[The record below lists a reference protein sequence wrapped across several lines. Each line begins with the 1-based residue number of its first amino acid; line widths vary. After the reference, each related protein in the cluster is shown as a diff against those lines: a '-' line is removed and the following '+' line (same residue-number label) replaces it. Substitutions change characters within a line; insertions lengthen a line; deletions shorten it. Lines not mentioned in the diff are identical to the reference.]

1 MTPVYDLIRHQ
12 LQALAERG
20 TLPPPF
26 QYEFV
31 INALICAVLIGPLL
45 GVLGSMV
52 MIKRMA
58 FFSQAVGN
66 AAMTGVA
73 IGVLIGESYTSP
85 YVSMF
90 GFCLLFALT
99 LKYTQHRTTLPTDT
113 LIGVFLSISLAV
125 GASLLLFVSAKI
137 NTHVMESVLFGSIL
151 AVDHTDMN
159 VLLTVTVVC
168 AAVGLPLYN
177 GMLLASLNPSLARA
191 RGVPVRAVEYLFVVL
206 VTLVTVACLKI
217 IGAVLV
223 EALLLIP
230 AAAARN
236 VSRSLGALVAGAVAI
251 ATFSCAV
258 GILVP
263 MQFQIPVPTG
273 GAIVLVAALVFAV
286 TTVVRATLSRFRSA
300 SP

>member
-1 MTPVYDLIRHQ
+1 MNDLYSWIRDH
-12 LQALAERG
+12 LQALAASQV
-20 TLPPPF
+20 LPQPF
-26 QYEFV
+26 EYEFV
-31 INALICAVLIGPLL
+31 INALLCALLIGPLL

-58 FFSQAVGN
+58 FFSQSVGN

-73 IGVLIGESYTSP
+73 IGVLVGESYTSP
-85 YVSMF
+85 YLSMF

-99 LKYTQHRTTLPTDT
+99 LKYTQHRTTLPNDT

-159 VLLTVTVVC
+159 VLLGVSALC
-168 AAVGLPLYN
+168 AVIGLPLYN
-177 GMLLASLNPSLARA
+177 AMLLASLNPSLAHA
-191 RGVPVRAVEYLFVVL
+191 RGVPVRVVEYLFVVL

-236 VSRSLGALVAGAVAI
+236 ISRSLPVLVTLAALI
-251 ATFSCAV
+251 ATFSCVV

-263 MQFQIPVPTG
+263 MQFY
-273 GAIVLVAALVFAV
+273 
-286 TTVVRATLSRFRSA
+286 LSLIHI
-300 SP
+300 

>member
-12 LQALAERG
+12 LQMLAERG
-20 TLPPPF
+20 ILPQPF

-31 INALICAVLIGPLL
+31 INALISALLIGPML

-85 YVSMF
+85 YVAMF
-90 GFCLLFALT
+90 SFCLLFALT

-125 GASLLLFVSAKI
+125 GASLLLFVSAKV

-151 AVDHTDMN
+151 AVDHSDMN
-159 VLLTVTVVC
+159 VLLTVTIVC
-168 AAVGLPLYN
+168 AIVGLPFYN
-177 GMLLASLNPSLARA
+177 GMLLASLNPSLARV

-206 VTLVTVACLKI
+206 ITLVTVACLKI

-236 VSRSLGALVAGAVAI
+236 VSRSLGGLVAGAVVI
-251 ATFSCAV
+251 ASFSCMV

-273 GAIVLVAALVFAV
+273 GAIVLVAAMVFVV
-286 TTVVRATLSRFRSA
+286 TTVCRATLSRFRSA
-300 SP
+300 GP

>member
-1 MTPVYDLIRHQ
+1 MTPIYDLIRQQ
-12 LQALAERG
+12 LQALAEHG
-20 TLPPPF
+20 TLPQPF

-31 INALICAVLIGPLL
+31 INALLCALLIGPLL

-58 FFSQAVGN
+58 FFSQSVGN

-85 YVSMF
+85 YFSIF

-99 LKYTQHRTTLPTDT
+99 LKYAQHRTTLPNDT
-113 LIGVFLSISLAV
+113 LIGVFLSISLAL

-159 VLLTVTVVC
+159 VLLGVTAIC
-168 AAVGLPLYN
+168 ALVGLPLYN
-177 GMLLASLNPSLARA
+177 GILLSSLNPSLAHA
-191 RGVPVRAVEYLFVVL
+191 RGLPVRMLEYVFVAL
-206 VTLVTVACLKI
+206 ITLVTVACLKI

-236 VSRSLGALVAGAVAI
+236 VSRSLGGLAARAIAI
-251 ATFSCAV
+251 ATFSCIV
-258 GILVP
+258 GVLLP
-263 MQFQIPVPTG
+263 MQFHIPVPTG
-273 GAIVLVAALVFAV
+273 GAIVLVAALVFAI
-286 TTVVRATLSRFRSA
+286 TTVIRATATRFRGA
-300 SP
+300 PL

>member
-1 MTPVYDLIRHQ
+1 
-12 LQALAERG
+12 
-20 TLPPPF
+20 
-26 QYEFV
+26 
-31 INALICAVLIGPLL
+31 
-45 GVLGSMV
+45 

-58 FFSQAVGN
+58 FFSQSVGN

-73 IGVLIGESYTSP
+73 IGVLVGESYTSP
-85 YVSMF
+85 YLSMF

-99 LKYTQHRTTLPTDT
+99 LKYTQQRTTLPNDT

-151 AVDHTDMN
+151 AVDYTDMN
-159 VLLTVTVVC
+159 VLLAVTAAC
-168 AAVGLPLYN
+168 AVIGLPLYN
-177 GMLLASLNPSLARA
+177 AMLLASLNPSLAHA
-191 RGVPVRAVEYLFVVL
+191 RGVPVRVVEYLFVVL

-236 VSRSLGALVAGAVAI
+236 VSRSLPVLVTLAALI
-251 ATFSCAV
+251 ATFSCVV

-263 MQFQIPVPTG
+263 MQFYIPVPTG
-273 GAIVLVAALVFAV
+273 GAIVIVAALVFAL
-286 TTVVRATLSRFRSA
+286 TTIIRASTGRFRGA
-300 SP
+300 SV

>member
-1 MTPVYDLIRHQ
+1 MNDLYSWIRDH
-12 LQALAERG
+12 LQALAASQV
-20 TLPPPF
+20 LPQPF
-26 QYEFV
+26 EYEFV
-31 INALICAVLIGPLL
+31 INALLCALLIGPLL

-58 FFSQAVGN
+58 FFSQSVGN

-73 IGVLIGESYTSP
+73 IGVLVGESYTSP
-85 YVSMF
+85 YLSMF

-99 LKYTQHRTTLPTDT
+99 LKYTQHRTTLPNDT

-159 VLLTVTVVC
+159 VLLGVSALC
-168 AAVGLPLYN
+168 AVIGLPLYN
-177 GMLLASLNPSLARA
+177 AMLLASLNPSLAHA
-191 RGVPVRAVEYLFVVL
+191 RGVPVRVVEYLFVVL

-236 VSRSLGALVAGAVAI
+236 ISRSLPVLVTLAALI
-251 ATFSCAV
+251 ATFSCVV

-263 MQFQIPVPTG
+263 MQFYIPVPTG
-273 GAIVLVAALVFAV
+273 GAIVIVAALVFV
-286 TTVVRATLSRFRSA
+286 LTTIIRTSTARFRGA
-300 SP
+300 SV

>member
-1 MTPVYDLIRHQ
+1 MNAFYTFIRDH
-12 LQALAERG
+12 LQALAASHL
-20 TLPPPF
+20 LPQPF
-26 QYEFV
+26 EYEFV
-31 INALICAVLIGPLL
+31 INALLCALLIGPLL

-85 YVSMF
+85 YLSMF
-90 GFCLLFALT
+90 GFCVLFALT
-99 LKYTQHRTTLPTDT
+99 LKYTQHRTTLSNDT

-159 VLLTVTVVC
+159 VLLIVTATC
-168 AAVGLPLYN
+168 ALVGLPLYN
-177 GMLLASLNPSLARA
+177 SILLASLNPSLAHA
-191 RGVPVRAVEYLFVVL
+191 RGVPVRVVEYLFVVL
-206 VTLVTVACLKI
+206 VTLVTVASLKI

-236 VSRSLGALVAGAVAI
+236 VSRSLPGLVTLAILI
-251 ATFSCAV
+251 ATFACV
-258 GILVP
+258 LGILAP
-263 MQFQIPVPTG
+263 MQYQIPVPTG
-273 GAIVLVAALVFAV
+273 GAIVIIAALVFVVTAV
-286 TTVVRATLSRFRSA
+286 IRASTSRFRGA
-300 SP
+300 SV

>member
-1 MTPVYDLIRHQ
+1 MSALYDFIRNY
-12 LQALAERG
+12 LQALAASG
-20 TLPPPF
+20 ILPQPF
-26 QYEFV
+26 EYEFV
-31 INALICAVLIGPLL
+31 INALLCSVLIGPLL
-45 GVLGSMV
+45 GVLGTMV

-58 FFSQAVGN
+58 FFSQSVGN

-85 YVSMF
+85 YFSMF

-99 LKYTQHRTTLPTDT
+99 LKYTQHRTTLANDT

-159 VLLTVTVVC
+159 VLLGVTALC
-168 AAVGLPLYN
+168 ALLGLPLYN
-177 GMLLASLNPSLARA
+177 GMLLASLNPSLAHA
-191 RGVPVRAVEYLFVVL
+191 RGVRVRSVEYLFVVL

-236 VSRSLGALVAGAVAI
+236 ISRSLPGLVVRAILI
-251 ATFSCAV
+251 ATFSCVV
-258 GILVP
+258 GILAP
-263 MQFQIPVPTG
+263 MQFHIPVPTG
-273 GAIVLVAALVFAV
+273 GAIVIVAALVFV
-286 TTVVRATLSRFRSA
+286 ITTVMRATASRFRGA
-300 SP
+300 SV

>member
-1 MTPVYDLIRHQ
+1 MTPPYTFIRDH
-12 LQALAERG
+12 LQALAASG

-31 INALICAVLIGPLL
+31 INALLCALLIGPLL

-85 YVSMF
+85 YLSMF
-90 GFCLLFALT
+90 GFCLLFSLT
-99 LKYTQHRTTLPTDT
+99 LKYTQHHTTLPNDT

-159 VLLTVTVVC
+159 VLLVVTVIC
-168 AAVGLPLYN
+168 AIVGLPLYN

-191 RGVPVRAVEYLFVVL
+191 RGVSVRGVEYVFVVL

-236 VSRSLGALVAGAVAI
+236 ISRSLGELVLRSVLI
-251 ATFSCAV
+251 AAFSCVV

-263 MQFQIPVPTG
+263 MQFHLPVPTG
-273 GAIVLVAALVFAV
+273 GAIVLVAASVFIA
-286 TTVVRATLSRFRSA
+286 TTVVRATASRFRGA
-300 SP
+300 SL

>member
-1 MTPVYDLIRHQ
+1 MNDLYSWIRDH
-12 LQALAERG
+12 LQALAASQV
-20 TLPPPF
+20 LPQPF
-26 QYEFV
+26 EYEFV
-31 INALICAVLIGPLL
+31 INALLCALLIGPLL

-58 FFSQAVGN
+58 FFSQSVGN

-73 IGVLIGESYTSP
+73 IGVLVGESYTSP
-85 YVSMF
+85 YLSMF

-99 LKYTQHRTTLPTDT
+99 LKYTQHRTTLPNDT

-151 AVDHTDMN
+151 TVDHTDMN
-159 VLLTVTVVC
+159 VLLGVSALC
-168 AAVGLPLYN
+168 ALIGLPLYN
-177 GMLLASLNPSLARA
+177 AMLLASLNPSLAHA
-191 RGVPVRAVEYLFVVL
+191 RGVPVRLVEYLFVVL

-236 VSRSLGALVAGAVAI
+236 ISRSLPVLVTLAALI
-251 ATFSCAV
+251 ATFSCVV

-263 MQFQIPVPTG
+263 MQFYIPVPTG
-273 GAIVLVAALVFAV
+273 GAIVIVAALVFV
-286 TTVVRATLSRFRSA
+286 LTTIIRTSTARFRGA
-300 SP
+300 SV

>member
-1 MTPVYDLIRHQ
+1 MNDLYSWIRDH
-12 LQALAERG
+12 LQALAASQV
-20 TLPPPF
+20 LPQPF
-26 QYEFV
+26 EYEFV
-31 INALICAVLIGPLL
+31 INALLCALLIGPLL

-58 FFSQAVGN
+58 FFSQSVGN

-73 IGVLIGESYTSP
+73 IGVLVGESYTSP
-85 YVSMF
+85 YLSMF

-99 LKYTQHRTTLPTDT
+99 LKYTQHRTTLPNDT

-159 VLLTVTVVC
+159 VLLGVSALC
-168 AAVGLPLYN
+168 ALIGLPLYN
-177 GMLLASLNPSLARA
+177 AMLLASLTPSLAHA
-191 RGVPVRAVEYLFVVL
+191 RGVPVRVVEYLFVVL

-236 VSRSLGALVAGAVAI
+236 ISRSLPVLVTLAALI
-251 ATFSCAV
+251 ATFSCVV

-263 MQFQIPVPTG
+263 MQFYIPVPTG
-273 GAIVLVAALVFAV
+273 GAIVIVAALVFV
-286 TTVVRATLSRFRSA
+286 LTTIIRTSTARFRGA
-300 SP
+300 SV

>member
-1 MTPVYDLIRHQ
+1 MNSFYDFIRTHI
-12 LQALAERG
+12 QALTAAG
-20 TLPPPF
+20 VLPQPF
-26 QYEFV
+26 EYEFV
-31 INALICAVLIGPLL
+31 INALMCALLIGPLL

-58 FFSQAVGN
+58 FFSQSVGN

-85 YVSMF
+85 YFSMF
-90 GFCLLFALT
+90 GFCLLFALI
-99 LKYTQHRTTLPTDT
+99 LKYTQYRTTLPNDT
-113 LIGVFLSISLAV
+113 LIGVFLSISLAL

-159 VLLTVTVVC
+159 VLLAVTAIC
-168 AAVGLPLYN
+168 AGVGLPLYN
-177 GMLLASLNPSLARA
+177 GMLLASLNPSLAHA
-191 RGVPVRAVEYLFVVL
+191 RGVAVRSVDYVFVVL

-223 EALLLIP
+223 EALMLIP

-236 VSRSLGALVAGAVAI
+236 VSRSLGGLAVRAILI
-251 ATFSCAV
+251 ATFSCVV
-258 GILVP
+258 GILAP

-273 GAIVLVAALVFAV
+273 GAIVMVAALVFAI
-286 TTVVRATLSRFRSA
+286 TTIVRAAAPRFKGARI
-300 SP
+300 

>member
-1 MTPVYDLIRHQ
+1 MNDLYSWIRDH
-12 LQALAERG
+12 LQALAASQM
-20 TLPPPF
+20 LPQPF
-26 QYEFV
+26 EYEFV
-31 INALICAVLIGPLL
+31 INALLCALLIGPLL

-58 FFSQAVGN
+58 FFSQSVGN

-73 IGVLIGESYTSP
+73 IGVLVGESYTSP
-85 YVSMF
+85 YLSMF

-99 LKYTQHRTTLPTDT
+99 LKYTQHRTTLPNDT

-159 VLLTVTVVC
+159 VLLGVSALC
-168 AAVGLPLYN
+168 ALIGLPLYN
-177 GMLLASLNPSLARA
+177 AMLLASLNPSLAHA
-191 RGVPVRAVEYLFVVL
+191 RGVPVQAVEYLFVVL

-236 VSRSLGALVAGAVAI
+236 ISRSLPVLVTLAALI
-251 ATFSCAV
+251 ATFSCVV

-263 MQFQIPVPTG
+263 MQFYIPVPTG
-273 GAIVLVAALVFAV
+273 GAIVIVAALVFV
-286 TTVVRATLSRFRSA
+286 LTTIIRTSTARFRGA
-300 SP
+300 SV

>member
-1 MTPVYDLIRHQ
+1 MNSLYDFIREQ
-12 LQALAERG
+12 LQALAASHW
-20 TLPPPF
+20 LPQPF
-26 QYEFV
+26 EYEFV
-31 INALICAVLIGPLL
+31 INALMCALLIGPLL

-58 FFSQAVGN
+58 FFSQSVGN

-85 YVSMF
+85 YLSMF

-99 LKYTQHRTTLPTDT
+99 LKYTQHRTTLANDT
-113 LIGVFLSISLAV
+113 LIGVFLSISLAL

-159 VLLTVTVVC
+159 VLVGVLLVC
-168 AAVGLPLYN
+168 ALVGLPLYN
-177 GMLLASLNPSLARA
+177 HMLLSSLNPSLAHA
-191 RGVPVRAVEYLFVVL
+191 RGVRVRTVEYVFVML

-236 VSRSLGALVAGAVAI
+236 VTRSLPALVGLAVLI
-251 ATFSCAV
+251 ATFACVA
-258 GILVP
+258 GILLP
-263 MQFQIPVPTG
+263 MQFHIPVPTG
-273 GAIVLVAALVFAV
+273 GAIVLVAAQVFLV
-286 TTVVRATLSRFRSA
+286 TLIIRATFSRFRGA
-300 SP
+300 SV

>member
-1 MTPVYDLIRHQ
+1 MNAFYTFIRDQ
-12 LQALAERG
+12 LQALAASHL
-20 TLPPPF
+20 LPQPF
-26 QYEFV
+26 EYEFV
-31 INALICAVLIGPLL
+31 INALLCALLIGPLL

-85 YVSMF
+85 YLSMF
-90 GFCLLFALT
+90 GFCVLFALT
-99 LKYTQHRTTLPTDT
+99 LKYTQHRTTLSNDT

-159 VLLTVTVVC
+159 VLLIVTATC
-168 AAVGLPLYN
+168 ALVGLPLYN
-177 GMLLASLNPSLARA
+177 SILLASLNPSLAHA
-191 RGVPVRAVEYLFVVL
+191 RGVPVRVVEYLFVVL

-236 VSRSLGALVAGAVAI
+236 VSRSLPRLVSLAALI
-251 ATFSCAV
+251 TTFACVV
-258 GILVP
+258 GILAP
-263 MQFQIPVPTG
+263 MQYQIPVPTG
-273 GAIVLVAALVFAV
+273 GAIVIVAALVFVVTAV
-286 TTVVRATLSRFRSA
+286 IRATTSRFRGA
-300 SP
+300 SV

>member
-1 MTPVYDLIRHQ
+1 MNDLYSWIRDH
-12 LQALAERG
+12 LQALAASQM
-20 TLPPPF
+20 LPQPF
-26 QYEFV
+26 EYEFV
-31 INALICAVLIGPLL
+31 INALLCALLIGPLL

-58 FFSQAVGN
+58 FFSQSVGN

-73 IGVLIGESYTSP
+73 IGVLVGESYTSP
-85 YVSMF
+85 YLSMF

-99 LKYTQHRTTLPTDT
+99 LKYTQHRTTLPNDT

-151 AVDHTDMN
+151 TVDHTDMN
-159 VLLTVTVVC
+159 VLLGVSALC
-168 AAVGLPLYN
+168 ALIGLPLYN
-177 GMLLASLNPSLARA
+177 AMLLASLNPSLAHA
-191 RGVPVRAVEYLFVVL
+191 RGVPVRLVEYLFVVL

-236 VSRSLGALVAGAVAI
+236 ISRSLPVLVTLAALI
-251 ATFSCAV
+251 ATFSCVV

-263 MQFQIPVPTG
+263 MQFYIPVPTG
-273 GAIVLVAALVFAV
+273 GAIVIVAALVFV
-286 TTVVRATLSRFRSA
+286 LTTIIRTSTARFRGA
-300 SP
+300 SV

>member
-1 MTPVYDLIRHQ
+1 MNDLYSWIRDH
-12 LQALAERG
+12 LQALAASQV
-20 TLPPPF
+20 LPQPF
-26 QYEFV
+26 EYEFV
-31 INALICAVLIGPLL
+31 INALLCALLIGPLL

-58 FFSQAVGN
+58 FFSQSVGN

-73 IGVLIGESYTSP
+73 IGVLVGESYTSP
-85 YVSMF
+85 YLSMF

-99 LKYTQHRTTLPTDT
+99 LKYTQHRTTLPNDT

-159 VLLTVTVVC
+159 VLLGVSALC
-168 AAVGLPLYN
+168 ALIGLPLYN
-177 GMLLASLNPSLARA
+177 AMLLASLNPSLAHA
-191 RGVPVRAVEYLFVVL
+191 RGVPVRVVEYLFVVL

-236 VSRSLGALVAGAVAI
+236 ISRSLPVLVTLAALI
-251 ATFSCAV
+251 ATFSCVV

-263 MQFQIPVPTG
+263 MQFYIPVPTG
-273 GAIVLVAALVFAV
+273 GAIVIAAALVFV
-286 TTVVRATLSRFRSA
+286 LTTIIRTSTARFRGA
-300 SP
+300 SV

>member
-1 MTPVYDLIRHQ
+1 MNDLYSWIRDH
-12 LQALAERG
+12 LQALAASQA
-20 TLPPPF
+20 LPQPF
-26 QYEFV
+26 EYEFV
-31 INALICAVLIGPLL
+31 INALLCALLIGPLL

-58 FFSQAVGN
+58 FFSQSVGN

-73 IGVLIGESYTSP
+73 IGVLFGESYTSP
-85 YVSMF
+85 YLSMF

-99 LKYTQHRTTLPTDT
+99 LKYTQHRTTLPNDT

-151 AVDHTDMN
+151 AVDYTDMN
-159 VLLTVTVVC
+159 VLLAVTAAC
-168 AAVGLPLYN
+168 AVIGLPLYN
-177 GMLLASLNPSLARA
+177 AMLLASLNPSLAHA
-191 RGVPVRAVEYLFVVL
+191 RGVPVRVVEYLFVVL

-236 VSRSLGALVAGAVAI
+236 VSRSLPVLVTLAALI
-251 ATFSCAV
+251 ATFSCVV

-263 MQFQIPVPTG
+263 MQFYIPVPTG
-273 GAIVLVAALVFAV
+273 GAIVIVAALVFAL
-286 TTVVRATLSRFRSA
+286 TTIIRASTGRFRGA
-300 SP
+300 SV

>member
-1 MTPVYDLIRHQ
+1 MTPVYDLIRQQ

-20 TLPPPF
+20 TLPLPF

-31 INALICAVLIGPLL
+31 INALICALLIGPLL

-73 IGVLIGESYTSP
+73 IGVLIGESYTAP

-151 AVDHTDMN
+151 SVDHTDMN
-159 VLLTVTVVC
+159 VLLAVTVVC
-168 AAVGLPLYN
+168 AIVGLPLYN
-177 GMLLASLNPSLARA
+177 GMLMASLNPSLARA
-191 RGVPVRAVEYLFVVL
+191 RGVPVRVVEYLFVVL

-236 VSRSLGALVAGAVAI
+236 VSRSLRALVAGAVVI
-251 ATFSCAV
+251 STFSCMV

-273 GAIVLVAALVFAV
+273 GAIVLVAAMVFVV
-286 TTVVRATLSRFRSA
+286 TTVVRATSSRFRGVS
-300 SP
+300 S

>member
-1 MTPVYDLIRHQ
+1 MNDLYSWIRDH
-12 LQALAERG
+12 LQALAASQV
-20 TLPPPF
+20 LPQPF
-26 QYEFV
+26 EYEFV
-31 INALICAVLIGPLL
+31 INALLCALLIGPLL
-45 GVLGSMV
+45 GVLGSIV

-58 FFSQAVGN
+58 FFSQSVGN

-73 IGVLIGESYTSP
+73 IGVLVGESYTSP
-85 YVSMF
+85 YLSMF

-99 LKYTQHRTTLPTDT
+99 LKYTQHRTTLPNDT

-159 VLLTVTVVC
+159 VLLGVSALC
-168 AAVGLPLYN
+168 ALIGLPLYN
-177 GMLLASLNPSLARA
+177 AMLLSSLNPSLAHA
-191 RGVPVRAVEYLFVVL
+191 RGVPVRVVEYLFVVL

-236 VSRSLGALVAGAVAI
+236 ISRSLPVLVTLAALI
-251 ATFSCAV
+251 ATFSCVV

-263 MQFQIPVPTG
+263 MQFYIPVPTG
-273 GAIVLVAALVFAV
+273 GAIVIVAALVFV
-286 TTVVRATLSRFRSA
+286 LTTIIRTSTARFRGA
-300 SP
+300 SV

>member
-1 MTPVYDLIRHQ
+1 MNDLYSWIRDH
-12 LQALAERG
+12 LQALAASQV
-20 TLPPPF
+20 LPQPF
-26 QYEFV
+26 EYEFV
-31 INALICAVLIGPLL
+31 INALLCALLIGPLL

-58 FFSQAVGN
+58 FFSQSVGN

-73 IGVLIGESYTSP
+73 IGVLVGESYTSP
-85 YVSMF
+85 YLSMF

-99 LKYTQHRTTLPTDT
+99 LKYTQHRTTLPNDT

-151 AVDHTDMN
+151 AVDYTDMN
-159 VLLTVTVVC
+159 VLLAVTAVC
-168 AAVGLPLYN
+168 AVIGLPLYN
-177 GMLLASLNPSLARA
+177 AMLLASLNPSLAHA
-191 RGVPVRAVEYLFVVL
+191 RGVPVRVVEYLFVVL

-236 VSRSLGALVAGAVAI
+236 VSRSLPVLVTLAALI
-251 ATFSCAV
+251 ATFSCVV

-263 MQFQIPVPTG
+263 MQFYIPVPTG
-273 GAIVLVAALVFAV
+273 GAIVIVAALVFAL
-286 TTVVRATLSRFRSA
+286 TTIIRASTGRFRGA
-300 SP
+300 SV

>member
-1 MTPVYDLIRHQ
+1 MNDLYSWIRDH
-12 LQALAERG
+12 LQALAASQV
-20 TLPPPF
+20 LPQPF
-26 QYEFV
+26 EYEFV
-31 INALICAVLIGPLL
+31 INALLCALLIGPLL

-58 FFSQAVGN
+58 FFSQSVGN

-73 IGVLIGESYTSP
+73 IGVLVGESYTSP
-85 YVSMF
+85 YLSMF

-99 LKYTQHRTTLPTDT
+99 LKYTQHRTTLPNDT
-113 LIGVFLSISLAV
+113 LIGVFLSIFLAV

-159 VLLTVTVVC
+159 VLLGVSALC
-168 AAVGLPLYN
+168 AVIGLPLYN
-177 GMLLASLNPSLARA
+177 AMLLASLNPSLAHA
-191 RGVPVRAVEYLFVVL
+191 RGVPVRVVEYLFVVL

-236 VSRSLGALVAGAVAI
+236 ISRSLPVLVTLAALI
-251 ATFSCAV
+251 ATFSCVV

-263 MQFQIPVPTG
+263 MQFYIPVPTG
-273 GAIVLVAALVFAV
+273 GAIVIVAALVFV
-286 TTVVRATLSRFRSA
+286 LTTIIRTSTARFRGA
-300 SP
+300 SV

>member
-1 MTPVYDLIRHQ
+1 MTPVYDLIRQQ

-20 TLPPPF
+20 TLPLPF

-73 IGVLIGESYTSP
+73 IGVLIGESYTAP

-151 AVDHTDMN
+151 SVDHTDMN
-159 VLLTVTVVC
+159 VLLAVTVVC
-168 AAVGLPLYN
+168 AIVGLPLYN
-177 GMLLASLNPSLARA
+177 GMLMASLNPSLARA
-191 RGVPVRAVEYLFVVL
+191 RGVPVRVVEYLFVVL

-217 IGAVLV
+217 VGAVLV

-236 VSRSLGALVAGAVAI
+236 VSRSLRGLVAGAVVI
-251 ATFSCAV
+251 STFSCMV

-273 GAIVLVAALVFAV
+273 GAIVLVAAMVFVV
-286 TTVVRATLSRFRSA
+286 TTVVRATSSRFRGVS
-300 SP
+300 S

>member
-1 MTPVYDLIRHQ
+1 MTPFYAFMGEH
-12 LQALAERG
+12 LQALAASG
-20 TLPPPF
+20 ALPEPF

-31 INALICAVLIGPLL
+31 INALLCALLIGPLL

-90 GFCLLFALT
+90 SFCLLFSLT
-99 LKYTQHRTTLPTDT
+99 LKYTQHHTTLPSDT

-159 VLLTVTVVC
+159 VLLAVTVVC
-168 AAVGLPLYN
+168 AIVGLPLYN

-191 RGVPVRAVEYLFVVL
+191 RGVPVRGVEYVFVVL

-217 IGAVLV
+217 VGAVLV

-236 VSRSLGALVAGAVAI
+236 ISRSLGELVWRSVAI
-251 ATFSCAV
+251 AVFSCVV

-263 MQFQIPVPTG
+263 MQFHLPVPTG
-273 GAIVLVAALVFAV
+273 GAIVLAAAAVFV
-286 TTVVRATLSRFRSA
+286 LTTIVRASASRFRSA
-300 SP
+300 GM

>member
-1 MTPVYDLIRHQ
+1 MNAFYDSIREQ
-12 LQALAERG
+12 LQALAASG
-20 TLPPPF
+20 VLPQPF
-26 QYEFV
+26 EYTFV
-31 INALICAVLIGPLL
+31 INALLCAMLIGPLL

-58 FFSQAVGN
+58 FFSQSVGN

-73 IGVLIGESYTSP
+73 IGVLVGESYTSP
-85 YVSMF
+85 YLSMF

-99 LKYTQHRTTLPTDT
+99 LKYTQQRTQLANDT

-159 VLLTVTVVC
+159 VLLAVMLAC
-168 AAVGLPLYN
+168 ALIGLPLYN
-177 GMLLASLNPSLARA
+177 AMLLASLNPSLAHA
-191 RGVPVRAVEYLFVVL
+191 RGISIRTVEYLFVVL

-236 VSRSLGALVAGAVAI
+236 VTRSLPAMVGLAVLI
-251 ATFSCAV
+251 ATFSCVV
-258 GILVP
+258 GILLP
-263 MQFQIPVPTG
+263 MQFHIPVPTG
-273 GAIVLVAALVFAV
+273 GAIVLVAALVFLA
-286 TTVVRATLSRFRSA
+286 TAIIRATSPRFTGASA
-300 SP
+300 

>member
-1 MTPVYDLIRHQ
+1 MNDLYSWIRDH
-12 LQALAERG
+12 LQALAASQM
-20 TLPPPF
+20 LPQPF
-26 QYEFV
+26 EYEFV
-31 INALICAVLIGPLL
+31 INALLCALLIGPLL

-58 FFSQAVGN
+58 FFSQSVGN

-73 IGVLIGESYTSP
+73 IGVLVGESYTSP
-85 YVSMF
+85 YLSMF

-99 LKYTQHRTTLPTDT
+99 LKYTQHRTTLPNDT

-159 VLLTVTVVC
+159 VLLGVSALC
-168 AAVGLPLYN
+168 ALIGLPLYN
-177 GMLLASLNPSLARA
+177 AMLLASLNPSLAHA

-236 VSRSLGALVAGAVAI
+236 ISRSLPMLVTLAALI
-251 ATFSCAV
+251 ATFSCVV

-263 MQFQIPVPTG
+263 MQFYIPVPTG
-273 GAIVLVAALVFAV
+273 GAIVIVAALVFV
-286 TTVVRATLSRFRSA
+286 LTTIIRTSTARFRGA
-300 SP
+300 SV

>member
-1 MTPVYDLIRHQ
+1 MNDLYSWIRDH
-12 LQALAERG
+12 LQALAASQV
-20 TLPPPF
+20 LPQPF
-26 QYEFV
+26 EYEFV
-31 INALICAVLIGPLL
+31 INALLCALLIGPLL

-58 FFSQAVGN
+58 FFSQSVGN

-73 IGVLIGESYTSP
+73 IGVLVGESYTSP
-85 YVSMF
+85 YLSMF
-90 GFCLLFALT
+90 GFCMLFALT
-99 LKYTQHRTTLPTDT
+99 LKYTQHRTTLPNDT

-159 VLLTVTVVC
+159 VLLAVTAVC
-168 AAVGLPLYN
+168 ALIGLPLYN
-177 GMLLASLNPSLARA
+177 AMLLASLNPSLAHA
-191 RGVPVRAVEYLFVVL
+191 RGVPVRVVEYLFVVL

-236 VSRSLGALVAGAVAI
+236 ISRSLPVLVTLAALI

-263 MQFQIPVPTG
+263 MQFYIPVPTG
-273 GAIVLVAALVFAV
+273 GAIVIVAALVFAL
-286 TTVVRATLSRFRSA
+286 TTIIRASSARFRGA
-300 SP
+300 SV